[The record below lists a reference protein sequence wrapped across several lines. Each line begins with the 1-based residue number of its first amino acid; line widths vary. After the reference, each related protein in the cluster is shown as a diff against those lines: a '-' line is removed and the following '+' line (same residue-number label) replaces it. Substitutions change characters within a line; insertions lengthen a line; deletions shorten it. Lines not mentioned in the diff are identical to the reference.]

1 MEFKWVDEND
11 NVISCIEKI
20 KILNENMTE
29 LTQTM
34 KDAQDDATLMGVSNK
49 NFKKNIALLFE
60 QMFG

>member
-1 MEFKWVDEND
+1 MEFKWVNENN

-20 KILNENMTE
+20 KILNENMAE
-29 LTQTM
+29 LTQTI
-34 KDAQDDATLMGVSNK
+34 KDVHDDAILMGVSNK